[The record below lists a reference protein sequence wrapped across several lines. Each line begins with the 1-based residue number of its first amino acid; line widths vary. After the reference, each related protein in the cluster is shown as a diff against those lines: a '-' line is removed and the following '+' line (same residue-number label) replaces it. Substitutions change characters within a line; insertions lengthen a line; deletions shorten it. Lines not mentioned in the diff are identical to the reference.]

1 MKLKLKSKII
11 PVGIIA
17 SIAAFMLMFA
27 KEGHNTLNISA
38 IKGNLKDMNGIYAEL
53 EEANGKYSK
62 VKYTIGKN
70 GVVSKVKLLKQSS
83 DTQDAVITKIGKDP
97 HDMIAYVGLYQE
109 FAEVSSTP
117 DNFANKLVILK
128 AKNEK
133 YIPEKNMNVAES
145 ENQTSIAEID
155 STKYEKTMINLNR
168 SIKSGKV
175 KDSVAEEIG
184 AEFNP
189 TLNYAFR
196 KDGNIFAFISYV
208 MDDSSTQFE
217 VLKINPETLDV
228 TTENKFNYK
237 GVGADGMSI
246 YDTFMDN
253 GKIVY
258 LAEDYNP
265 ENEKEE
271 RVVFLKYDID
281 KKNYSSVKRTDFK
294 IGDSFGYSINNGILS
309 LRNIL
314 SYKDGKKL
322 DEYLINS
329 FDVDLETMSVKNYS
343 EHKTNN
349 KTTDYDFPIKSIYV
363 DGKNLVYII
372 SENYITNPN
381 EPSVSGVSSPALFR
395 ILDRNSGKMKFEGK
409 LTNTG
414 TSYTNNLDIEL
425 KGDGY
430 NEE

>member
-27 KEGHNTLNISA
+27 KDGHNTLNISA

-53 EEANGKYSK
+53 EGTNGKHSK
-62 VKYTIGKN
+62 VKYAIGKN
-70 GVVSKVKLLKQSS
+70 GVVSKVELLKQSS
-83 DTQDAVITKIGKDP
+83 DTQDAIITKVGKDP

-109 FAEVSSTP
+109 FPEVSSTT
-117 DNFANKLVILK
+117 DDFVNKLVILK
-128 AKNEK
+128 AKSEK
-133 YIPEKNMNVAES
+133 YIPEKNMNVVES

-175 KDSVAEEIG
+175 KNSMEELG
-184 AEFNP
+184 EGFNP

-228 TTENKFNYK
+228 TTESKFNYK

-258 LAEDYNP
+258 LAEDYNS

-271 RVVFLKYDID
+271 RVVFLKYDLA
-281 KKNYSSVKRTDFK
+281 KKNYSSVERTDFK
-294 IGDSFGYSINNGILS
+294 LGDSFGYSINNGMLS
-309 LRNIL
+309 LRNVL

-329 FDVDLETMSVKNYS
+329 FDVDLETMAIKNYS

-349 KTTDYDFPIKSIYV
+349 KTTDYDFPIKSIYI

-372 SENYITNPN
+372 SETYLTNPN
-381 EPSVSGVSSPALFR
+381 EPTISGVSSPVLFR
-395 ILDRNSGKMKFEGK
+395 ILDRDSGKMKFEGK
-409 LTNTG
+409 VTNTG
-414 TSYTNNLDIEL
+414 TNYTNNVDFKL

-430 NEE
+430 NE

>member
-38 IKGNLKDMNGIYAEL
+38 IKGSLKDMNGIYAEL
-53 EEANGKYSK
+53 EGTNGKHSK
-62 VKYTIGKN
+62 VKYAIGKN
-70 GVVSKVKLLKQSS
+70 GVVSKVELLKQSS
-83 DTQDAVITKIGKDP
+83 DTQDAIITKVGKDP

-109 FAEVSSTP
+109 FPEVSSTT
-117 DNFANKLVILK
+117 DDFVNKLVILK
-128 AKNEK
+128 AKSEK

-175 KDSVAEEIG
+175 KNPMEELG
-184 AEFNP
+184 EGFNP

-228 TTENKFNYK
+228 TTESKFNYK

-258 LAEDYNP
+258 LTEDYNP

-271 RVVFLKYDID
+271 RVVFLKYDLA
-281 KKNYSSVKRTDFK
+281 KKNYSSVERTDFK
-294 IGDSFGYSINNGILS
+294 LGDSFGYSINNGMLS
-309 LRNIL
+309 LRNVL

-329 FDVDLETMSVKNYS
+329 FDVDLESMAIKNYS

-349 KTTDYDFPIKSIYV
+349 KTTDYDFPIKSIYI

-372 SENYITNPN
+372 SETYLTNPN
-381 EPSVSGVSSPALFR
+381 EPTISGVSSPVLFR
-395 ILDRNSGKMKFEGK
+395 ILDRDSGKMKFEGK
-409 LTNTG
+409 VTNTG
-414 TSYTNNLDIEL
+414 TNYTNNVDFKL

-430 NEE
+430 NE

>member
-17 SIAAFMLMFA
+17 SIAAFMIMFA
-27 KEGHNTLNISA
+27 KDGHNTLNISA

-70 GVVSKVKLLKQSS
+70 GVVSKVELLKQSS
-83 DTQDAVITKIGKDP
+83 DTHDAVITKIGKDP

-109 FAEVSSTP
+109 FPEVSSTT
-117 DNFANKLVILK
+117 DDFVNKLVILK
-128 AKNEK
+128 AKSEK

-175 KDSVAEEIG
+175 KNSMEELG
-184 AEFNP
+184 EGFNP
-189 TLNYAFR
+189 SLNYAFR
-196 KDGNIFAFISYV
+196 KDGNIYAFISYS

-228 TTENKFNYK
+228 TTESKFNYK
-237 GVGADGMSI
+237 GLGADGMSI

-258 LAEDYNP
+258 FAEEHNP
-265 ENEKEE
+265 VNEKEE
-271 RVVFLKYDID
+271 KIVFLKYDID

-309 LRNIL
+309 LRNVL

-349 KTTDYDFPIKSIYV
+349 KTTDYDFPIKSIYI

-372 SENYITNPN
+372 SETYVTNPN
-381 EPSVSGVSSPALFR
+381 EPSISGVSSPALFR

>member
-17 SIAAFMLMFA
+17 SIAAFMIMFA
-27 KEGHNTLNISA
+27 KDGHNTINISA
-38 IKGNLKDMNGIYAEL
+38 IKGSLKDMNGIYAEL
-53 EEANGKYSK
+53 EGTNGKHSK
-62 VKYTIGKN
+62 VKYAIGKN
-70 GVVSKVKLLKQSS
+70 GVLSKVELLKQSS
-83 DTQDAVITKIGKDP
+83 DTQDAVITKVGKDP

-109 FAEVSSTP
+109 YPEVSTSP
-117 DNFANKLVILK
+117 DNFVNKLVILK
-128 AKNEK
+128 AKSEK

-175 KDSVAEEIG
+175 KNSMEELG
-184 AEFNP
+184 EGFNP
-189 TLNYAFR
+189 SLNYAFR
-196 KDGNIFAFISYV
+196 KDGNIYAFISYS

-228 TTENKFNYK
+228 TTESKFNYK
-237 GVGADGMSI
+237 GVGANGMSI

-265 ENEKEE
+265 ENKKEE
-271 RVVFLKYDID
+271 RVVFLKYDLA
-281 KKNYSSVKRTDFK
+281 KKNYSSVERTDFK
-294 IGDSFGYSINNGILS
+294 LGDSFGYSINNGMLS
-309 LRNIL
+309 LRNVL

-329 FDVDLETMSVKNYS
+329 FDVDLETMAIKNYS

-349 KTTDYDFPIKSIYV
+349 KTTDYDFPIKNIYI

-372 SENYITNPN
+372 SETYLTNPN
-381 EPSVSGVSSPALFR
+381 EPTVSGVSSPVLFR

-409 LTNTG
+409 VTNTG
-414 TSYTNNLDIEL
+414 TNYTNNVDFKL

-430 NEE
+430 NE

>member
-17 SIAAFMLMFA
+17 SIAAFMIMFA
-27 KEGHNTLNISA
+27 KDGHNALNISA
-38 IKGNLKDMNGIYAEL
+38 IKGSLKDMNGIYAEL
-53 EEANGKYSK
+53 DKADGKYSK
-62 VKYTIGKN
+62 VKYSIGKE

-83 DTQDAVITKIGKDP
+83 DTQDAIITKVGKDP

-109 FAEVSSTP
+109 FPEVSSTT
-117 DNFANKLVILK
+117 DDFVNKLVILK
-128 AKNEK
+128 AKSEK

-155 STKYEKTMINLNR
+155 STKYEKVMIKLNR
-168 SIKSGKV
+168 STKSGKV
-175 KDSVAEEIG
+175 KNSMEELG
-184 AEFNP
+184 EGFNP

-228 TTENKFNYK
+228 TTESKFNYK

-271 RVVFLKYDID
+271 RVVFLKYDLA
-281 KKNYSSVKRTDFK
+281 KKNYSSVERTDFK
-294 IGDSFGYSINNGILS
+294 LGDSFGYSINNGMLS
-309 LRNIL
+309 LRNVL

-329 FDVDLETMSVKNYS
+329 FDVDLETMAIKNYS

-349 KTTDYDFPIKSIYV
+349 KTTDYDFPIKSIYI

-372 SENYITNPN
+372 SETYLTNPN
-381 EPSVSGVSSPALFR
+381 EPTISGVSSPVLFR
-395 ILDRNSGKMKFEGK
+395 ILDRDSGKMKFEGK
-409 LTNTG
+409 VTNTG
-414 TSYTNNLDIEL
+414 TNYTNNVDFKL

-430 NEE
+430 NE

>member
-17 SIAAFMLMFA
+17 SIAAFMIMFA
-27 KEGHNTLNISA
+27 KDGHNTINISA
-38 IKGNLKDMNGIYAEL
+38 IKGSLKDMNGIYAEL
-53 EEANGKYSK
+53 EGTNGKHSK
-62 VKYTIGKN
+62 VKYAIGKN
-70 GVVSKVKLLKQSS
+70 GVVSKVELLKQSS
-83 DTQDAVITKIGKDP
+83 DTQDAIITKVGKDP

-109 FAEVSSTP
+109 FPEVSSTT
-117 DNFANKLVILK
+117 DDFVNKLVILK
-128 AKNEK
+128 AKSEK

-175 KDSVAEEIG
+175 KNPMEELG
-184 AEFNP
+184 EGFNP
-189 TLNYAFR
+189 SLNYAFR
-196 KDGNIFAFISYV
+196 KDGNIYAFISYS

-228 TTENKFNYK
+228 TTESKFNYK

-271 RVVFLKYDID
+271 RVVFLKYDLA
-281 KKNYSSVKRTDFK
+281 KKNYSSVERTDFK
-294 IGDSFGYSINNGILS
+294 LGDSFGYSINNGMLS
-309 LRNIL
+309 LQNVL

-329 FDVDLETMSVKNYS
+329 FDVDLETMSIKNYS

-349 KTTDYDFPIKSIYV
+349 KTTDYDFPIKSVYI

-372 SENYITNPN
+372 SETYLTNPN
-381 EPSVSGVSSPALFR
+381 EPTISGVSSPVLFR
-395 ILDRNSGKMKFEGK
+395 ILDRDSGKMKFEGK
-409 LTNTG
+409 VTNTG
-414 TSYTNNLDIEL
+414 TNYTNNVDFKL

-430 NEE
+430 NE

>member
-17 SIAAFMLMFA
+17 SIAAFMIMFA
-27 KEGHNTLNISA
+27 KDGHNTINISA
-38 IKGNLKDMNGIYAEL
+38 IKGSLKDMNGIYAEL
-53 EEANGKYSK
+53 DKADGKYSK
-62 VKYTIGKN
+62 VKYSIGKE

-83 DTQDAVITKIGKDP
+83 DTQDALITKVGKDP
-97 HDMIAYVGLYQE
+97 HDMIAYVGLYQD
-109 FAEVSSTP
+109 FPEVSSTP
-117 DNFANKLVILK
+117 DNSTNKIVILK

-133 YIPEKNMNVAES
+133 YIPEKDMDVAES
-145 ENQTSIAEID
+145 ENQTSVADID
-155 STKYEKTMINLNR
+155 STKYEKVMIKLNR
-168 SIKSGKV
+168 STKSGKV
-175 KDSVAEEIG
+175 KDSVEVGEG
-184 AEFNP
+184 FNP
-189 TLNYAFR
+189 SLNYACR
-196 KDGNIFAFISYV
+196 KDGNILLFISYT

-228 TTENKFNYK
+228 TTESKFNYK

-271 RVVFLKYDID
+271 RVVFLKYDLA
-281 KKNYSSVKRTDFK
+281 KKNYSSVERTDFK
-294 IGDSFGYSINNGILS
+294 LGDSFGYSINNGMLS
-309 LRNIL
+309 LRNVL

-329 FDVDLETMSVKNYS
+329 FDVDLETMAIKNYS

-349 KTTDYDFPIKSIYV
+349 KTTDYDFPIKSIYI

-372 SENYITNPN
+372 SETYLTNPN
-381 EPSVSGVSSPALFR
+381 EMTVSGVSSPSLFR
-395 ILDRNSGKMKFEGK
+395 ILDRNSGKIKFEGRI
-409 LTNTG
+409 TNTG
-414 TSYTNNLDIEL
+414 SSYTDNIEIQL

-430 NEE
+430 NE

>member
-17 SIAAFMLMFA
+17 SIAAFMIMFA
-27 KEGHNTLNISA
+27 KDGHNTINISA
-38 IKGNLKDMNGIYAEL
+38 IKGSLKDMNGIYAEL
-53 EEANGKYSK
+53 EGTNGKHSK
-62 VKYTIGKN
+62 VKYAIGKN
-70 GVVSKVKLLKQSS
+70 GVVSKVELLKQSS
-83 DTQDAVITKIGKDP
+83 DTQDAIITRVGKDP

-109 FAEVSSTP
+109 FPEVSSTT
-117 DNFANKLVILK
+117 DDFVNKLVILK
-128 AKNEK
+128 AKSEK

-175 KDSVAEEIG
+175 KNSMEELG
-184 AEFNP
+184 EGFNP
-189 TLNYAFR
+189 SLNYAFR
-196 KDGNIFAFISYV
+196 KDGNIYAFISYS

-228 TTENKFNYK
+228 TTESKFNYK

-271 RVVFLKYDID
+271 RVVFLKYDLA
-281 KKNYSSVKRTDFK
+281 KKNYSSVERTDFK
-294 IGDSFGYSINNGILS
+294 LGDSFGYSINNGMLS
-309 LRNIL
+309 LRNVL

-329 FDVDLETMSVKNYS
+329 FDVDLETMAIKNYS

-349 KTTDYDFPIKSIYV
+349 KTTDYDFPIKSIYI

-372 SENYITNPN
+372 SETYLTNPN
-381 EPSVSGVSSPALFR
+381 EPTISGVSSPVLFR
-395 ILDRNSGKMKFEGK
+395 ILDRDSGKMKFEGK
-409 LTNTG
+409 VTNTG
-414 TSYTNNLDIEL
+414 TNYTNNVDFKL

-430 NEE
+430 NE

>member
-17 SIAAFMLMFA
+17 SIAAFMIMFA
-27 KEGHNTLNISA
+27 KDGHNTINISA
-38 IKGNLKDMNGIYAEL
+38 IKGSLKDMNGIYAEL
-53 EEANGKYSK
+53 EGTNGKHSK

-70 GVVSKVKLLKQSS
+70 GVVSKVEVLKQSS

-97 HDMIAYVGLYQE
+97 YDMIAYVGLYQE
-109 FAEVSSTP
+109 FPEVSSTT
-117 DNFANKLVILK
+117 DDFVNKLVILK
-128 AKNEK
+128 AKSEK
-133 YIPEKNMNVAES
+133 YIPEKNMNVVES

-175 KDSVAEEIG
+175 KNSMEELG
-184 AEFNP
+184 EGFNP

-228 TTENKFNYK
+228 TTESKFNYK

-258 LAEDYNP
+258 LTEDYNP

-271 RVVFLKYDID
+271 RVVFLKYDLA
-281 KKNYSSVKRTDFK
+281 KKNYSSVERTDFK
-294 IGDSFGYSINNGILS
+294 LGDSFGYSINNGMLS
-309 LRNIL
+309 LRNVL

-329 FDVDLETMSVKNYS
+329 FDVDLETMAIKNYS

-349 KTTDYDFPIKSIYV
+349 KTTDYDFPIKSIYI

-372 SENYITNPN
+372 SETYLTNPN
-381 EPSVSGVSSPALFR
+381 EPTISGVSSPVLFR
-395 ILDRNSGKMKFEGK
+395 ILDRDSGKMKFEGK
-409 LTNTG
+409 VTNTG
-414 TSYTNNLDIEL
+414 TNYTNNVDFKL

-430 NEE
+430 NE

>member
-53 EEANGKYSK
+53 EGTNGKHSK
-62 VKYTIGKN
+62 VKYAIGKN
-70 GVVSKVKLLKQSS
+70 GVVSKVELLKQSS
-83 DTQDAVITKIGKDP
+83 DTQDAIITKVGKDP

-109 FAEVSSTP
+109 FPEVSSTT
-117 DNFANKLVILK
+117 DDFVNKLVILK

-175 KDSVAEEIG
+175 KNPMEELG
-184 AEFNP
+184 EGFNP

-228 TTENKFNYK
+228 TTESKFNYK

-271 RVVFLKYDID
+271 RVVFLKYDLA
-281 KKNYSSVKRTDFK
+281 KKNYSSVERTDFK
-294 IGDSFGYSINNGILS
+294 LGDSFGYSINNGMLS
-309 LRNIL
+309 LRNVL

-329 FDVDLETMSVKNYS
+329 FDVDLETMAIKNYS

-349 KTTDYDFPIKSIYV
+349 KTTDYDFPIKSIYI

-372 SENYITNPN
+372 SETYLTNPN
-381 EPSVSGVSSPALFR
+381 EPTISGVSSPVLFR
-395 ILDRNSGKMKFEGK
+395 ILDRDSGKMKFEGK
-409 LTNTG
+409 VTNTG
-414 TSYTNNLDIEL
+414 TNYTNNVDFKL

-430 NEE
+430 NE

>member
-17 SIAAFMLMFA
+17 SIAAFMIMFA
-27 KEGHNTLNISA
+27 KDGHNTINISA
-38 IKGNLKDMNGIYAEL
+38 IKGSLKDMNGIYAEL
-53 EEANGKYSK
+53 EGTNGKHSK

-70 GVVSKVKLLKQSS
+70 GVVSKVELLKQSS

-109 FAEVSSTP
+109 FPEVYSTT
-117 DNFANKLVILK
+117 DDFVNKLVILK
-128 AKNEK
+128 AKSEK
-133 YIPEKNMNVAES
+133 YIPEKNMNVVES
-145 ENQTSIAEID
+145 ENQTAIAEID

-175 KDSVAEEIG
+175 KNSMEELG
-184 AEFNP
+184 EGFNP

-228 TTENKFNYK
+228 TTESKFNYK
-237 GVGADGMSI
+237 GLGADGMSI

-258 LAEDYNP
+258 LTEDYNP

-271 RVVFLKYDID
+271 RVVFLKYDLA
-281 KKNYSSVKRTDFK
+281 KKNYSSVERTDFK
-294 IGDSFGYSINNGILS
+294 LGDSFGYSINNGMLS
-309 LRNIL
+309 LRNVL

-329 FDVDLETMSVKNYS
+329 FDVDLETMAIKNYS

-349 KTTDYDFPIKSIYV
+349 KTTDYDFPIKSIYI

-372 SENYITNPN
+372 SETYLTNPN
-381 EPSVSGVSSPALFR
+381 EPTISGVSSPVLFR
-395 ILDRNSGKMKFEGK
+395 ILDRDSGKMKFEGK
-409 LTNTG
+409 VTNTG
-414 TSYTNNLDIEL
+414 TNYTNNVDFKL

-430 NEE
+430 NE

>member
-17 SIAAFMLMFA
+17 SIAAFMIMFA
-27 KEGHNTLNISA
+27 KDGHNTINISA
-38 IKGNLKDMNGIYAEL
+38 IKGSLKDMNGIYAEL
-53 EEANGKYSK
+53 EGTNGKHSK

-70 GVVSKVKLLKQSS
+70 GVVSKVELLKQSS

-109 FAEVSSTP
+109 FPEVYSTT
-117 DNFANKLVILK
+117 DDFVNKLVILK
-128 AKNEK
+128 AKSEK
-133 YIPEKNMNVAES
+133 YIPEKNMNVVES

-175 KDSVAEEIG
+175 KNSMEELG
-184 AEFNP
+184 EGFNP
-189 TLNYAFR
+189 SLNYAFR
-196 KDGNIFAFISYV
+196 KDGNIYAFISYS

-228 TTENKFNYK
+228 TTESKFNYK
-237 GVGADGMSI
+237 GLGADGMSI

-258 LAEDYNP
+258 LTEDYNP

-271 RVVFLKYDID
+271 RVVFLKYDLA
-281 KKNYSSVKRTDFK
+281 KKNYSSVERTDFK
-294 IGDSFGYSINNGILS
+294 LGDSFGYSINNGMLS
-309 LRNIL
+309 LRNVL

-329 FDVDLETMSVKNYS
+329 FDVDLETMSIKNYS

-349 KTTDYDFPIKSIYV
+349 KTTDYDFPIKSIYI

-372 SENYITNPN
+372 SETYLTNPN
-381 EPSVSGVSSPALFR
+381 EPTISGVSSPVLFR
-395 ILDRNSGKMKFEGK
+395 ILDRDSGKMKFEGK
-409 LTNTG
+409 VTNTG
-414 TSYTNNLDIEL
+414 TNYTNNVDFKL

-430 NEE
+430 NE

>member
-17 SIAAFMLMFA
+17 SIAAFMIMFA
-27 KEGHNTLNISA
+27 KDGHNTLNISA
-38 IKGNLKDMNGIYAEL
+38 IKGSLKDMNGIYAEL
-53 EEANGKYSK
+53 EGTNGKHSK
-62 VKYTIGKN
+62 VKYAIGKN
-70 GVVSKVKLLKQSS
+70 GVVSKVELLKQSS
-83 DTQDAVITKIGKDP
+83 DTQDAIITKIGKDP
-97 HDMIAYVGLYQE
+97 HDMIAYIGLYQE
-109 FAEVSSTP
+109 FPEVSSTT
-117 DNFANKLVILK
+117 DDFVNKLVILK
-128 AKNEK
+128 AKSEK
-133 YIPEKNMNVAES
+133 YIPEKNMNVVES

-175 KDSVAEEIG
+175 KNSMEELG
-184 AEFNP
+184 EGFNP
-189 TLNYAFR
+189 SLNYAFR
-196 KDGNIFAFISYV
+196 KDGNIYAFISYS

-228 TTENKFNYK
+228 TTESKFNYK
-237 GVGADGMSI
+237 GVGAGGMSI

-271 RVVFLKYDID
+271 RVVFLKYDLA
-281 KKNYSSVKRTDFK
+281 KKNYSSVERTDFK
-294 IGDSFGYSINNGILS
+294 LGDSFGYSINNGMLS
-309 LRNIL
+309 LRNVL

-329 FDVDLETMSVKNYS
+329 FDVDLETMAIKNYS

-349 KTTDYDFPIKSIYV
+349 KTTDYDFPIKSIYI

-372 SENYITNPN
+372 SETYLTNPN
-381 EPSVSGVSSPALFR
+381 EPTVSGVSSPALFR

-409 LTNTG
+409 VTNTG
-414 TSYTNNLDIEL
+414 TNYTNNADFKL

-430 NEE
+430 NE

>member
-17 SIAAFMLMFA
+17 SIAAFMIMFA
-27 KEGHNTLNISA
+27 KDGHNTINISA
-38 IKGNLKDMNGIYAEL
+38 IKGSLKDMNGIYAEL
-53 EEANGKYSK
+53 EGTNGKHSK
-62 VKYTIGKN
+62 VKYAIGKN

-83 DTQDAVITKIGKDP
+83 DIQDAIITKVGKDP

-109 FAEVSSTP
+109 FPEVSSTT
-117 DNFANKLVILK
+117 DDFVNKLVILK
-128 AKNEK
+128 AKSEK

-175 KDSVAEEIG
+175 KNPMEELG
-184 AEFNP
+184 EGFNP
-189 TLNYAFR
+189 SLNYAFR
-196 KDGNIFAFISYV
+196 KDGNIYAFISYS

-228 TTENKFNYK
+228 TTESKFNYK

-258 LAEDYNP
+258 LTEDYNP

-271 RVVFLKYDID
+271 RVVFLKYDLA
-281 KKNYSSVKRTDFK
+281 KKNYSSVERTDFK
-294 IGDSFGYSINNGILS
+294 LGDSFGYSINNGMLS
-309 LRNIL
+309 LRNVL

-329 FDVDLETMSVKNYS
+329 FDVDLETMAIKNYS

-349 KTTDYDFPIKSIYV
+349 KTTDYDFPIKSIYI

-372 SENYITNPN
+372 SETYLTNPN
-381 EPSVSGVSSPALFR
+381 EPTISGVSSPVLFR
-395 ILDRNSGKMKFEGK
+395 ILDRDSGKMKFEGK
-409 LTNTG
+409 VTNTG
-414 TSYTNNLDIEL
+414 TNYTNNVDFKL

-430 NEE
+430 NE

>member
-17 SIAAFMLMFA
+17 SIAAFMIMFA
-27 KEGHNTLNISA
+27 KDGHNTINISA
-38 IKGNLKDMNGIYAEL
+38 IKGSLKDMNGIYAEL
-53 EEANGKYSK
+53 EGSNGKHSK
-62 VKYTIGKN
+62 VKYTISKN
-70 GVVSKVKLLKQSS
+70 GVVSKVNLLKQSS
-83 DTQDAVITKIGKDP
+83 DTQDAVITKVGKDP

-109 FAEVSSTP
+109 YPEVSTSP
-117 DNFANKLVILK
+117 DNFANKIVILK

-133 YIPEKNMNVAES
+133 YIPEKNMNSTES

-155 STKYEKTMINLNR
+155 STKYENTMINLNR

-175 KDSVAEEIG
+175 KISMEELG
-184 AEFNP
+184 EGFNP
-189 TLNYAFR
+189 SLNYAFR
-196 KDGNIFAFISYV
+196 KDGNIYAFISYS

-228 TTENKFNYK
+228 TTESKFNYK
-237 GVGADGMSI
+237 GVGANGMSI

-271 RVVFLKYDID
+271 RVVFLKYDLA
-281 KKNYSSVKRTDFK
+281 KKNYSSVERTDFK
-294 IGDSFGYSINNGILS
+294 LGDSFGYSINNGMLS
-309 LRNIL
+309 LRNVL

-329 FDVDLETMSVKNYS
+329 FDVDLETMAIKNYS

-349 KTTDYDFPIKSIYV
+349 KTTDYDFPIKNIYI

-372 SENYITNPN
+372 SETYLTKPN
-381 EPSVSGVSSPALFR
+381 ESTVSGVSSPVLFR

-409 LTNTG
+409 VTNTG
-414 TSYTNNLDIEL
+414 TNYTNNVDFKL

-430 NEE
+430 NE

>member
-53 EEANGKYSK
+53 EGTNGKYSK

-70 GVVSKVKLLKQSS
+70 GVVSKVELLKQSS

-109 FAEVSSTP
+109 FPEVSSTT
-117 DNFANKLVILK
+117 DDFVNKLVILK
-128 AKNEK
+128 AKSEK
-133 YIPEKNMNVAES
+133 YIPEKNMNVSES

-155 STKYEKTMINLNR
+155 STKYEKVMIKLNR
-168 SIKSGKV
+168 STKSGKV
-175 KDSVAEEIG
+175 KNSMEELG
-184 AEFNP
+184 EGFNP

-228 TTENKFNYK
+228 TTESKFNYK

-265 ENEKEE
+265 ENENEE
-271 RVVFLKYDID
+271 RVVFLKYDLA
-281 KKNYSSVKRTDFK
+281 KKNYSSVERTDFK
-294 IGDSFGYSINNGILS
+294 LGDSFGYSINNGMLS
-309 LRNIL
+309 LRNVL

-329 FDVDLETMSVKNYS
+329 FDVDLETMAIKNYS

-349 KTTDYDFPIKSIYV
+349 KTTDYDFPIKSIYI

-372 SENYITNPN
+372 SETYLTNPN
-381 EPSVSGVSSPALFR
+381 EPTISGVSSPVLFR
-395 ILDRNSGKMKFEGK
+395 ILDRDSGKMKFEGK
-409 LTNTG
+409 VTNTG
-414 TSYTNNLDIEL
+414 TNYTNNVDFKL

-430 NEE
+430 NE

>member
-17 SIAAFMLMFA
+17 SIAAFMIMFA
-27 KEGHNTLNISA
+27 KDGHNTINISA
-38 IKGNLKDMNGIYAEL
+38 IKGSLKDMNGIYAEL
-53 EEANGKYSK
+53 EGTNGKHSK

-70 GVVSKVKLLKQSS
+70 GVVSKVELLKQSS

-109 FAEVSSTP
+109 FPEVSSTT
-117 DNFANKLVILK
+117 DDFVNKLVILK
-128 AKNEK
+128 AKSEK
-133 YIPEKNMNVAES
+133 YIPEKNMNVVES

-175 KDSVAEEIG
+175 KNSMEELG
-184 AEFNP
+184 EGFNP

-228 TTENKFNYK
+228 TTESKFNYK
-237 GVGADGMSI
+237 GLGADGMSI

-258 LAEDYNP
+258 LTEDYNP

-271 RVVFLKYDID
+271 RVVFLKYDLA
-281 KKNYSSVKRTDFK
+281 KKNYSSVERTDFK
-294 IGDSFGYSINNGILS
+294 LGDSFGYSINNGMLS
-309 LRNIL
+309 LRNVL

-322 DEYLINS
+322 GEYLINS
-329 FDVDLETMSVKNYS
+329 FDVDLETMAIKNYS

-349 KTTDYDFPIKSIYV
+349 KTTDYDFPIKSIYI

-372 SENYITNPN
+372 SETYLTNPN
-381 EPSVSGVSSPALFR
+381 EPTISGVSSPVLFR
-395 ILDRNSGKMKFEGK
+395 ILDRDSGKMKFEGK
-409 LTNTG
+409 VTNTG
-414 TSYTNNLDIEL
+414 TNYTNNVDFKL

-430 NEE
+430 NE

>member
-1 MKLKLKSKII
+1 MKLKLKWNII

-17 SIAAFMLMFA
+17 SIAAFMIMFA

-53 EEANGKYSK
+53 EGANGKYSK

-109 FAEVSSTP
+109 FPEVYSTT
-117 DNFANKLVILK
+117 DDFVNKLVILK
-128 AKNEK
+128 AKSEK
-133 YIPEKNMNVAES
+133 YIPEKNMNVVES

-175 KDSVAEEIG
+175 KNSMEELG
-184 AEFNP
+184 EGFNP

-228 TTENKFNYK
+228 TTESKFNYK
-237 GVGADGMSI
+237 GLGADGMSI

-258 LAEDYNP
+258 LTEDYNP

-271 RVVFLKYDID
+271 RVVFLKYDLA
-281 KKNYSSVKRTDFK
+281 KKNYSSVERTDFK
-294 IGDSFGYSINNGILS
+294 LGDSFGYSINNGMLS
-309 LRNIL
+309 LRNVL

-329 FDVDLETMSVKNYS
+329 FDVDLETMAIKNYS

-349 KTTDYDFPIKSIYV
+349 KTTDYDFPIKSIYI

-372 SENYITNPN
+372 SETYLTNPN
-381 EPSVSGVSSPALFR
+381 EPTISGVSSPVLFR
-395 ILDRNSGKMKFEGK
+395 ILDRDSGKMKFEGK
-409 LTNTG
+409 VTNTG
-414 TSYTNNLDIEL
+414 TNYTNNVDFKL

-430 NEE
+430 NE

>member
-17 SIAAFMLMFA
+17 SIAAFMIMFA
-27 KEGHNTLNISA
+27 KDGHNALNISA
-38 IKGNLKDMNGIYAEL
+38 IKGSLKDMNGIYAEL
-53 EEANGKYSK
+53 DKADGKYSK
-62 VKYTIGKN
+62 VKYSIGKE

-83 DTQDAVITKIGKDP
+83 DTQDAIITKVGKDP

-109 FAEVSSTP
+109 FPEVSSTT
-117 DNFANKLVILK
+117 DDFVNKLVILK
-128 AKNEK
+128 AKSEK

-155 STKYEKTMINLNR
+155 STKYEKTMIKLNR
-168 SIKSGKV
+168 STKSGKV
-175 KDSVAEEIG
+175 KNSMEELG
-184 AEFNP
+184 EGFNP

-271 RVVFLKYDID
+271 RVVFLKYDIA
-281 KKNYSSVKRTDFK
+281 KKNYSSVERTDFK
-294 IGDSFGYSINNGILS
+294 IGDDFSYSINNGILS
-309 LRNIL
+309 MRNIL

-349 KTTDYDFPIKSIYV
+349 KTTNYDFPIKSIYI

-372 SENYITNPN
+372 SETYVTNPN
-381 EPSVSGVSSPALFR
+381 EPSISGVSSPALFR

-409 LTNTG
+409 VTNTG
-414 TSYTNNLDIEL
+414 TNYTNNVDFKL

-430 NEE
+430 NE

>member
-17 SIAAFMLMFA
+17 SIAAFMIMFA
-27 KEGHNTLNISA
+27 KDGHNTINISA
-38 IKGNLKDMNGIYAEL
+38 IKGSLKDMNGIYAEL
-53 EEANGKYSK
+53 EGTNGKHSK
-62 VKYTIGKN
+62 VKYAIGKN
-70 GVVSKVKLLKQSS
+70 GVVSKVNLLKQSS
-83 DTQDAVITKIGKDP
+83 DTQDAVITKVGKDP

-109 FAEVSSTP
+109 YPEVSTSP
-117 DNFANKLVILK
+117 DNFANKIVILK

-175 KDSVAEEIG
+175 KNSMEELG
-184 AEFNP
+184 EGFNP
-189 TLNYAFR
+189 SLNYAFR
-196 KDGNIFAFISYV
+196 KDGNIYAFISYS

-228 TTENKFNYK
+228 TTESKFNYK
-237 GVGADGMSI
+237 GVGANGMSI

-271 RVVFLKYDID
+271 RVVFLKYDLA
-281 KKNYSSVKRTDFK
+281 KKNYSSVERTDFK
-294 IGDSFGYSINNGILS
+294 LGDSFGYSINNGMLS
-309 LRNIL
+309 LRNVL

-329 FDVDLETMSVKNYS
+329 FDVDLETMAIKNYS

-349 KTTDYDFPIKSIYV
+349 KTTDYDFPIKSIYI

-372 SENYITNPN
+372 SETYLTNPN
-381 EPSVSGVSSPALFR
+381 EPTVSGVSSPVLFR

-409 LTNTG
+409 VTNTG
-414 TSYTNNLDIEL
+414 TNYTNNVDFKL

-430 NEE
+430 NE

>member
-17 SIAAFMLMFA
+17 SIAAFMIMFA
-27 KEGHNTLNISA
+27 KDGHNTINISA
-38 IKGNLKDMNGIYAEL
+38 IKGSLKDMNGIYAEL
-53 EEANGKYSK
+53 EGTNGKHSK

-70 GVVSKVKLLKQSS
+70 GVVSKVELLKQSS

-109 FAEVSSTP
+109 FPEVYSTT
-117 DNFANKLVILK
+117 DDFVNKLVILK
-128 AKNEK
+128 AKSEK

-175 KDSVAEEIG
+175 KNSMEELG
-184 AEFNP
+184 EGFNP

-228 TTENKFNYK
+228 TTESKFNYK
-237 GVGADGMSI
+237 GLGADGMSI

-258 LAEDYNP
+258 LTEDYNP

-271 RVVFLKYDID
+271 RVVFLKYDLA
-281 KKNYSSVKRTDFK
+281 KKNYSSVERTDFK
-294 IGDSFGYSINNGILS
+294 LGDSFGYSINNGMLS
-309 LRNIL
+309 LRNVL

-329 FDVDLETMSVKNYS
+329 FDVDLETMAIKNYS

-349 KTTDYDFPIKSIYV
+349 KTTDYDFPIKSIYI

-372 SENYITNPN
+372 SETYLTNPN
-381 EPSVSGVSSPALFR
+381 EPTISGVSSPVLFR
-395 ILDRNSGKMKFEGK
+395 ILDRDSGKMKFEGK
-409 LTNTG
+409 VTNTG
-414 TSYTNNLDIEL
+414 TNYTNNVDFKL

-430 NEE
+430 NE

>member
-17 SIAAFMLMFA
+17 SIAAFMIMFA
-27 KEGHNTLNISA
+27 KDGHNTLNISA

-128 AKNEK
+128 AKSEK
-133 YIPEKNMNVAES
+133 YIPEKNMNVVES

-175 KDSVAEEIG
+175 KNSMEELG
-184 AEFNP
+184 EGFNP

-228 TTENKFNYK
+228 TTESKFNYK
-237 GVGADGMSI
+237 GLGADGMSI

-258 LAEDYNP
+258 LTEDYNP

-271 RVVFLKYDID
+271 RVVFLKYDLA
-281 KKNYSSVKRTDFK
+281 KKNYSSVERTDFK
-294 IGDSFGYSINNGILS
+294 LGDSFGYSINNGMLS
-309 LRNIL
+309 LRNVL

-329 FDVDLETMSVKNYS
+329 FDVDLETMAIKNYS

-349 KTTDYDFPIKSIYV
+349 KTTDYDFPIKSIYI

-372 SENYITNPN
+372 SETYLTNPN
-381 EPSVSGVSSPALFR
+381 EPTISGVSSPVLFR
-395 ILDRNSGKMKFEGK
+395 ILDRDSGKMKFEGK
-409 LTNTG
+409 VTNTG
-414 TSYTNNLDIEL
+414 TNYTNNVDFKL

-430 NEE
+430 NE

>member
-17 SIAAFMLMFA
+17 SIVAFMIMFA
-27 KEGHNTLNISA
+27 KDGHNALNISA
-38 IKGNLKDMNGIYAEL
+38 IKGSLKDMNGIYAEL
-53 EEANGKYSK
+53 DKADGKYSK
-62 VKYTIGKN
+62 VKYSIGKE

-83 DTQDAVITKIGKDP
+83 DTQDAIITKVGKDP

-109 FAEVSSTP
+109 FPEVSSTT
-117 DNFANKLVILK
+117 DDFVNKLVILK
-128 AKNEK
+128 AKSEK

-155 STKYEKTMINLNR
+155 STKYEKVMIKLNR
-168 SIKSGKV
+168 STKSGKV
-175 KDSVAEEIG
+175 KNSMEELG
-184 AEFNP
+184 EGFNP

-271 RVVFLKYDID
+271 RVVFLKYDIA
-281 KKNYSSVKRTDFK
+281 KKNYSSVERTDFK
-294 IGDSFGYSINNGILS
+294 IGDDFSYSINNGILS
-309 LRNIL
+309 MRNIL

-349 KTTDYDFPIKSIYV
+349 KTTDYDFPIKSIYI

-372 SENYITNPN
+372 SETYVTNPN
-381 EPSVSGVSSPALFR
+381 EPSISGVSSPALFR

-409 LTNTG
+409 VTNTG
-414 TSYTNNLDIEL
+414 TNYTNNVDFKL

-430 NEE
+430 NE

>member
-17 SIAAFMLMFA
+17 SIAAFMIMFA
-27 KEGHNTLNISA
+27 KDGHNTINISA
-38 IKGNLKDMNGIYAEL
+38 IKGSLKDMNGIYAEL
-53 EEANGKYSK
+53 EGTNGKHSK
-62 VKYTIGKN
+62 VKYAIGKN
-70 GVVSKVKLLKQSS
+70 GVVSKVELLKQSS
-83 DTQDAVITKIGKDP
+83 DTQDAIITKIGKDP
-97 HDMIAYVGLYQE
+97 HDMIAYIGLYQE
-109 FAEVSSTP
+109 FPEVSSTT
-117 DNFANKLVILK
+117 DDFVNKLVILK
-128 AKNEK
+128 AKSEK

-175 KDSVAEEIG
+175 KNSMEELG
-184 AEFNP
+184 EGFNP
-189 TLNYAFR
+189 SLNYAFR
-196 KDGNIFAFISYV
+196 KDGNIYAFISYS

-228 TTENKFNYK
+228 TTESKFNYK
-237 GVGADGMSI
+237 GHGANGMSI

-271 RVVFLKYDID
+271 RVVFLKYDLA
-281 KKNYSSVKRTDFK
+281 KKNYSSVERTDFK
-294 IGDSFGYSINNGILS
+294 LGDSFGYSINNGMLS
-309 LRNIL
+309 LRNVL

-329 FDVDLETMSVKNYS
+329 FDVDLETMAIKNYS

-349 KTTDYDFPIKSIYV
+349 KTTDYDFPIKSIYI

-372 SENYITNPN
+372 SETYLTNPN
-381 EPSVSGVSSPALFR
+381 EPTVSGVSSPALFR

-409 LTNTG
+409 VTNTG
-414 TSYTNNLDIEL
+414 TNYTNNADFKL

-430 NEE
+430 NE

>member
-17 SIAAFMLMFA
+17 SIAAFMIMFA
-27 KEGHNTLNISA
+27 KDGHNTINISA
-38 IKGNLKDMNGIYAEL
+38 IKGSLKDMNGIYAEL
-53 EEANGKYSK
+53 EGTNGKHSK
-62 VKYTIGKN
+62 VKYAIGKN
-70 GVVSKVKLLKQSS
+70 GVLSKVELLKQSS
-83 DTQDAVITKIGKDP
+83 DTQDAIITKVGKDP

-109 FAEVSSTP
+109 YPEVSTSP
-117 DNFANKLVILK
+117 DNFVNKLVILK
-128 AKNEK
+128 AKSEK

-175 KDSVAEEIG
+175 KNSMEELG
-184 AEFNP
+184 EGFNP
-189 TLNYAFR
+189 SLNYAFR
-196 KDGNIFAFISYV
+196 KDGNIYAFISYS

-228 TTENKFNYK
+228 TTESKFNYK
-237 GVGADGMSI
+237 GHGANGMSI

-271 RVVFLKYDID
+271 RVVFLKYDLA
-281 KKNYSSVKRTDFK
+281 KKNYSSVERTDFK
-294 IGDSFGYSINNGILS
+294 LGDSFGYSINNGMLS
-309 LRNIL
+309 LRNVL

-329 FDVDLETMSVKNYS
+329 FDVDLETMAIKNYS

-349 KTTDYDFPIKSIYV
+349 KTTDYDFPIKNIYI

-372 SENYITNPN
+372 SETYLTNPN
-381 EPSVSGVSSPALFR
+381 EPTVSGVSSPALFR

-409 LTNTG
+409 VTNTG
-414 TSYTNNLDIEL
+414 TNYTNNVDFKL

-430 NEE
+430 NE

>member
-17 SIAAFMLMFA
+17 SIAAFMIMFA
-27 KEGHNTLNISA
+27 KDGHNTINISA
-38 IKGNLKDMNGIYAEL
+38 IKGSLKDMNGIYAEL
-53 EEANGKYSK
+53 DKADGKYSK
-62 VKYTIGKN
+62 VKYSIGKE

-83 DTQDAVITKIGKDP
+83 DTQDAIITKVGKDP

-109 FAEVSSTP
+109 FPEVSSTT
-117 DNFANKLVILK
+117 DDFVNKLVILK
-128 AKNEK
+128 AKSEK

-155 STKYEKTMINLNR
+155 STKYEKVMIKLNR
-168 SIKSGKV
+168 STKSGKV
-175 KDSVAEEIG
+175 KNSMEELG
-184 AEFNP
+184 EGFNP

-237 GVGADGMSI
+237 GVGGDGMSI

-271 RVVFLKYDID
+271 RVVFLKYDIA
-281 KKNYSSVKRTDFK
+281 KKNYSSVERTDFK
-294 IGDSFGYSINNGILS
+294 IGDDFSYSINNGILS
-309 LRNIL
+309 MRNIL

-349 KTTDYDFPIKSIYV
+349 KTTNYDFPIKSIYI

-372 SENYITNPN
+372 SETYVTNPN
-381 EPSVSGVSSPALFR
+381 EPSISGVSSPALFR

-409 LTNTG
+409 VTNTG
-414 TSYTNNLDIEL
+414 TNYTNNVDFKL

-430 NEE
+430 NE

>member
-17 SIAAFMLMFA
+17 SIAAFMIMFA
-27 KEGHNTLNISA
+27 KDGHNTINISA
-38 IKGNLKDMNGIYAEL
+38 IKGSLKDMNGIYAEL
-53 EEANGKYSK
+53 EGTNGKHSK
-62 VKYTIGKN
+62 VKYAIGKN
-70 GVVSKVKLLKQSS
+70 GVVSKVELLKQSS
-83 DTQDAVITKIGKDP
+83 DTQDAIITRVGKDP

-109 FAEVSSTP
+109 FPEVYSTT
-117 DNFANKLVILK
+117 DDFVNKLVILK
-128 AKNEK
+128 AKSEK
-133 YIPEKNMNVAES
+133 YIPEKNMNVVES

-175 KDSVAEEIG
+175 KNSMEELG
-184 AEFNP
+184 EGFNP

-228 TTENKFNYK
+228 TTESKFNYK

-258 LAEDYNP
+258 LTEDYNP

-271 RVVFLKYDID
+271 RVVFLKYDLA
-281 KKNYSSVKRTDFK
+281 KKNYSSVERTDFK
-294 IGDSFGYSINNGILS
+294 LGDSFGYSINNGMLS
-309 LRNIL
+309 LRNVL

-329 FDVDLETMSVKNYS
+329 FDVDLETMAIKNYS

-349 KTTDYDFPIKSIYV
+349 KTTDYDFPIKSIYI

-372 SENYITNPN
+372 SETYLTNPN
-381 EPSVSGVSSPALFR
+381 EPTISGVSSPVLFR
-395 ILDRNSGKMKFEGK
+395 ILDRDSGKMKFEGK
-409 LTNTG
+409 VTNTG
-414 TSYTNNLDIEL
+414 TNYTNNVDFKL

-430 NEE
+430 NE

>member
-17 SIAAFMLMFA
+17 SIAAFMIMFA
-27 KEGHNTLNISA
+27 KDGHNTINISA
-38 IKGNLKDMNGIYAEL
+38 IKGSLKDMNGIYAEL
-53 EEANGKYSK
+53 EGTNGKHSK

-70 GVVSKVKLLKQSS
+70 GVVSKVELLKQSS
-83 DTQDAVITKIGKDP
+83 DTQDAIITKIGKDP

-109 FAEVSSTP
+109 FPEVSSTT
-117 DNFANKLVILK
+117 DDFVNKLVILK
-128 AKNEK
+128 AKSEK
-133 YIPEKNMNVAES
+133 YIPEKNMNVVES

-175 KDSVAEEIG
+175 KNSMEELG
-184 AEFNP
+184 EGFNP
-189 TLNYAFR
+189 SLNYAFR
-196 KDGNIFAFISYV
+196 KDGNIYAFISYS

-228 TTENKFNYK
+228 TTESKFNYK

-258 LAEDYNP
+258 LTEDYNP

-271 RVVFLKYDID
+271 RVVFLKYDLA
-281 KKNYSSVKRTDFK
+281 KKNYSSVERTDFK
-294 IGDSFGYSINNGILS
+294 LGDSFGYSINNGMLS
-309 LRNIL
+309 LRNVL

-329 FDVDLETMSVKNYS
+329 FDVDLETMAIKNYS

-349 KTTDYDFPIKSIYV
+349 KTTDYDFPIKSIYI

-372 SENYITNPN
+372 SETYLTNPN
-381 EPSVSGVSSPALFR
+381 EPTISGVSSPVLFR
-395 ILDRNSGKMKFEGK
+395 ILDRDSGKMKFEGK
-409 LTNTG
+409 VTNTG
-414 TSYTNNLDIEL
+414 TNYTNNVDFKL

-430 NEE
+430 NE

>member
-17 SIAAFMLMFA
+17 SIAAFMIMFA
-27 KEGHNTLNISA
+27 KDGHNALNISA
-38 IKGNLKDMNGIYAEL
+38 IKGSLKDMNGIYAEL
-53 EEANGKYSK
+53 DKADGKYSK
-62 VKYTIGKN
+62 VKYSIGKE

-83 DTQDAVITKIGKDP
+83 DTQDAIITKVGKDP

-109 FAEVSSTP
+109 FPEVSSTT
-117 DNFANKLVILK
+117 DDFVNKLVILK
-128 AKNEK
+128 AKSEK

-155 STKYEKTMINLNR
+155 STKYEKVMIKLNR
-168 SIKSGKV
+168 STKSGKV
-175 KDSVAEEIG
+175 KNSMEELG
-184 AEFNP
+184 EGFNP

-237 GVGADGMSI
+237 GVGGDGMSI

-271 RVVFLKYDID
+271 RVVFLKYDIA
-281 KKNYSSVKRTDFK
+281 KKNYSSVERTDFK
-294 IGDSFGYSINNGILS
+294 IGDDFSYSINNGILS
-309 LRNIL
+309 MRNIL

-349 KTTDYDFPIKSIYV
+349 KTTNYDFPIKSIYI

-372 SENYITNPN
+372 SETYVTNPN
-381 EPSVSGVSSPALFR
+381 EPSISGVSSPALFR

-409 LTNTG
+409 VTNTG
-414 TSYTNNLDIEL
+414 TNYTNNVDFKL

-430 NEE
+430 NE

>member
-17 SIAAFMLMFA
+17 SIAAFMIMFA
-27 KEGHNTLNISA
+27 KDGHNALNISA
-38 IKGNLKDMNGIYAEL
+38 IKGSLKDMNGIYAEL
-53 EEANGKYSK
+53 DKADGKYSK
-62 VKYTIGKN
+62 VKYSIGKE

-83 DTQDAVITKIGKDP
+83 DTQDAIITKVGKDP

-109 FAEVSSTP
+109 FPEVSSTT
-117 DNFANKLVILK
+117 DDFVNKLVILK
-128 AKNEK
+128 AKSEK

-155 STKYEKTMINLNR
+155 STKYEKVMIKLNR
-168 SIKSGKV
+168 STKSGKV
-175 KDSVAEEIG
+175 KNSMEELG
-184 AEFNP
+184 EGFNP

-271 RVVFLKYDID
+271 RVVFLKYDIA
-281 KKNYSSVKRTDFK
+281 KKNYSSVERTDFK
-294 IGDSFGYSINNGILS
+294 IGDDFSYSINNGILS
-309 LRNIL
+309 MRNIL

-349 KTTDYDFPIKSIYV
+349 KTTNYDFPIKSIYI

-372 SENYITNPN
+372 SETYVTNPN
-381 EPSVSGVSSPALFR
+381 EPSISGVSSPALFR

-409 LTNTG
+409 VTNTG
-414 TSYTNNLDIEL
+414 TNYTNNVDFKL

-430 NEE
+430 NE

>member
-17 SIAAFMLMFA
+17 SIAAFMIMFA
-27 KEGHNTLNISA
+27 KDGHNTINISA

-53 EEANGKYSK
+53 EGTNGKHSK
-62 VKYTIGKN
+62 VKYAIGKN
-70 GVVSKVKLLKQSS
+70 GVVSKVELLKQSS
-83 DTQDAVITKIGKDP
+83 DTQDAIITKVGKDP

-109 FAEVSSTP
+109 FPEVSSTT
-117 DNFANKLVILK
+117 DDFVNKLVILK
-128 AKNEK
+128 AKSEK

-175 KDSVAEEIG
+175 KNSMEELG
-184 AEFNP
+184 EGFNP
-189 TLNYAFR
+189 SLNYAFR
-196 KDGNIFAFISYV
+196 KDGNIYAFISYS

-228 TTENKFNYK
+228 TTESKFNYK

-258 LAEDYNP
+258 LTEDYNP

-271 RVVFLKYDID
+271 RVVFLKYDLA
-281 KKNYSSVKRTDFK
+281 KKNYSSVERTDFK
-294 IGDSFGYSINNGILS
+294 LGDSFGYSINNGMLS
-309 LRNIL
+309 LRNVL

-329 FDVDLETMSVKNYS
+329 FDVDLETMSIKNYS

-349 KTTDYDFPIKSIYV
+349 KTTDYDFPIKSIYI

-372 SENYITNPN
+372 SETYLTNPN
-381 EPSVSGVSSPALFR
+381 EPTISGVSSPVLFR
-395 ILDRNSGKMKFEGK
+395 ILDRDSGKMKFEGK
-409 LTNTG
+409 VTNTG
-414 TSYTNNLDIEL
+414 TNYTNNVDFKL

-430 NEE
+430 NE

>member
-38 IKGNLKDMNGIYAEL
+38 IKGSLKDMNGIYAEL
-53 EEANGKYSK
+53 EGTNGKHSK
-62 VKYTIGKN
+62 VKYAIGKN
-70 GVVSKVKLLKQSS
+70 GVVSKVELLKQSS
-83 DTQDAVITKIGKDP
+83 DTQDAIITKVGKDP

-117 DNFANKLVILK
+117 DNVANKLVILK
-128 AKNEK
+128 AKSEK

-155 STKYEKTMINLNR
+155 STKYEKVMIKLNR
-168 SIKSGKV
+168 STKSGKV
-175 KDSVAEEIG
+175 KNSMEELG
-184 AEFNP
+184 EGFNP

-271 RVVFLKYDID
+271 RVVFLKYDIA
-281 KKNYSSVKRTDFK
+281 KKNYSSVERTDFK
-294 IGDSFGYSINNGILS
+294 IGDDFSYSINNGILS
-309 LRNIL
+309 MRNVL

-349 KTTDYDFPIKSIYV
+349 KTTNYDFPIKSIYI

-372 SENYITNPN
+372 SETYVTNPN
-381 EPSVSGVSSPALFR
+381 EPSISGVSSPALFR

-409 LTNTG
+409 VTNTG
-414 TSYTNNLDIEL
+414 TNYTNNVDFKL

-430 NEE
+430 NE